1 MDYPCNEIQHPLNHP
16 LLSASSSSSAPKTC
30 VGSRCGAISAS
41 RSLLHVHSRNTRKT
55 HHKINSTIVASLE
68 RPARHTTDTLATP
81 ATTSMFACNL
91 LVLINRP
98 QDRKAAQGNPR
109 KRRSPRG
116 VSQSARPHGK
126 DVQAMGWVV
135 GGGWW
140 ADGASGALILVFPW
154 QVELDYCS
162 SLCPCEFGRLSGIV
176 RPGSDVD
183 DTKDWETPQTCV

>member
-1 MDYPCNEIQHPLNHP
+1 MYAYSSCQPSLIEQGSWNKGSSVDYPCNEIQPPLNHP

-41 RSLLHVHSRNTRKT
+41 RSLLHVHSRNTHKT
-55 HHKINSTIVASLE
+55 HHKVNSTIVASLE

-91 LVLINRP
+91 LGLINRP

-126 DVQAMGWVV
+126 DVQAMGWWVV
-135 GGGWW
+135 GEWGLRGL
-140 ADGASGALILVFPW
+140 DSRFFLASRT
-154 QVELDYCS
+154 
-162 SLCPCEFGRLSGIV
+162 RL
-176 RPGSDVD
+176 P
-183 DTKDWETPQTCV
+183 